1 MVKYLSQRYIK
12 FFFLQKNRQMFTYI
26 ILYFKENLAKNN
38 KIYYFCKHNA
48 KQ

>member
-1 MVKYLSQRYIK
+1 
-12 FFFLQKNRQMFTYI
+12 MFTYI

-48 KQ
+48 KQLVLESKDCTIIETENNLKL